1 MPLKVKIFLWLV
13 KRNRVLTK
21 LNLAKKG
28 WSGNTKCVFC
38 DLEESTNHLFVS
50 CPFVNQIWQ

>member
-21 LNLAKKG
+21 LNLAKSG
-28 WSGNTKCVFC
+28 WSASTKYIFS
-38 DLEESTNHLFVS
+38 DLEEFTDHLFIS
-50 CPFVNQIWQ
+50 CPLVNKIWQ